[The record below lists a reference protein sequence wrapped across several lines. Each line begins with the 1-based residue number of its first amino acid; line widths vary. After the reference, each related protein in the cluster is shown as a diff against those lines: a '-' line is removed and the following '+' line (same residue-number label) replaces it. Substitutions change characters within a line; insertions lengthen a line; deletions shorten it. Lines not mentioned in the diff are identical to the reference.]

1 MKACNFS
8 KREQGKRL
16 LIMLL
21 GNICAIS
28 LFVTTPVAGG
38 DETTTQT
45 IEYVSVFEA
54 YEYNGELPEL
64 SKQLTPGN
72 SLMAPKSQLA
82 SAHFNVVKAT
92 RHKG

>member
-1 MKACNFS
+1 MLKACNFS
-8 KREQGKRL
+8 KREQSRQL

-21 GNICAIS
+21 GTICAIS
-28 LFVTTPVAGG
+28 LFVITPVARS

-45 IEYVSVFEA
+45 IEYDSVFES
-54 YEYNGELPEL
+54 YDNGELTEL

-72 SLMAPKSQLA
+72 SLMTPKSQLA
-82 SAHFNVVKAT
+82 SAHFKAVKPM